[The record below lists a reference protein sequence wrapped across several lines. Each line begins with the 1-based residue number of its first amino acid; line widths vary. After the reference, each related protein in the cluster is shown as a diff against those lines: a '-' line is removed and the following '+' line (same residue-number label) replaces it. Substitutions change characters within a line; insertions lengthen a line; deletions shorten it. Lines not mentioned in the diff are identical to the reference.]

1 MSKTIL
7 LLGGARSGKSR
18 YAQEL
23 AQKSRRKVL
32 FVATAAPGDEDMR
45 LRILKHQ
52 HERPGGWRTLE
63 ASTRIGRYIENDI
76 GDARVVIIDDI
87 TLLVNNLFFSKGEV
101 DFEHVDET
109 LLEKEVSREIRE
121 LLTCIQKTDATY
133 IIVSNEVGL
142 GLVPDNR
149 LGRLYRDILGRAN
162 QKLAL
167 EAAEVYLMVAGI
179 PLTIKSVGNPSI
191 LQR

>member
-1 MSKTIL
+1 MKVKKIIL

-23 AQKSRRKVL
+23 AQKSRRRVL
-32 FVATAAPGDEDMR
+32 FVATAMPGDEDMR
-45 LRILKHQ
+45 RRILKHQ

-63 ASTRIGRYIENDI
+63 ASSHIGRYIEKDI

-87 TLLVNNLFFSKGEV
+87 TLLVTNLFFQNGEV
-101 DFEHVDET
+101 DFDHIDET
-109 LLEKEVSREIRE
+109 SLEKEVNAEIRE
-121 LLTCIQKTDATY
+121 LLSCFQKTDATY

-162 QKLAL
+162 QKLAQ
-167 EAAEVYLMVAGI
+167 EATEVYLMVAGI
-179 PLTIKSVGNPSI
+179 PLTIKSTEN
-191 LQR
+191 Q